1 MPIHCAV
8 LLNVQTKIVYMCAHP
23 RSPDQ
28 LQNQINKLKTE
39 YKKRRQQL
47 KESEVYRLFVSKN
60 HLSGWNDV
68 MVIDKMI
75 VDKGLFH
82 EALQWDLWEVM
93 HLCVGK
99 RPAQTAPGIT
109 SRCSIVTAAQ
119 LPPLLPCVR
128 V

>member
-1 MPIHCAV
+1 MVYVHLHVVDHDVSLRDAAAATLDDANWSPAEWHRAHRG
-8 LLNVQTKIVYMCAHP
+8 KIALR
-23 RSPDQ
+23 RSV
-28 LQNQINKLKTE
+28 
-39 YKKRRQQL
+39 KKIRQQL
-47 KESEVYRLFVSKN
+47 KECEAYRLFVSKN

-82 EALQWDLWEVM
+82 EALEWDLWEVM

-109 SRCSIVTAAQ
+109 SRS
-119 LPPLLPCVR
+119 LLNCHR
-128 V
+128 C